1 MIKDQEYSSILNI
14 YVPNNRALKYMMQR
28 LVELKEEIENPLL
41 DKNVNVPFS
50 K

>member
-14 YVPNNRALKYMMQR
+14 YVPNRALKYMMQR